1 MRNIRYYA
9 VVIALLLLF
18 LIFVSCAMPLLG
30 GSELPEAYTEAIRSQ
45 SEDLYSKKLLLV
57 PILVRVESFDGQ
69 TVCYTIYYFPAG
81 SVGMSYCE
89 QDGYNIEKPLSR
101 I

>member
-9 VVIALLLLF
+9 VVIALLLLL
-18 LIFVSCAMPLLG
+18 LICVSCSEPLLG
-30 GSELPEAYTEAIRSQ
+30 ESELPEAYTEAIRSQ
-45 SEDLYSKKLLLV
+45 SEDLYSKKLPLV
-57 PILVRVESFDGQ
+57 PILVKVESFDGQ
-69 TVCYTIYYFPAG
+69 KVCYTVYYFPVG

>member
-9 VVIALLLLF
+9 VVIALLLL
-18 LIFVSCAMPLLG
+18 LICVSCSVPLLG

-45 SEDLYSKKLLLV
+45 SEDLYSKKLPLV
-57 PILVRVESFDGQ
+57 PMLVRVESFDGQ